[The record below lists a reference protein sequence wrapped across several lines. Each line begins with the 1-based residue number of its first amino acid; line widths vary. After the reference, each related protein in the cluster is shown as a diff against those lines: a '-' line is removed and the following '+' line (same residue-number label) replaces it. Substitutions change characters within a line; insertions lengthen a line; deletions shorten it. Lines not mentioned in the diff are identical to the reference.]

1 MTSTQCARTFFRFLK
16 YFPAVAMKGVEK
28 VIDTTVNAF
37 QISVPSYGLHET
49 EVHFVP
55 LAVLWL
61 SWLRVWVALL

>member
-1 MTSTQCARTFFRFLK
+1 
-16 YFPAVAMKGVEK
+16 MKGVEK